1 MAKSIFLFLLIST
14 LYISTPSRSAEAAPI
29 KSLNYIKSSCKSTTY
44 PSLCVESLT
53 AYAPSIQQNLR
64 QLTETALSVSIS
76 RAQST
81 KTFIYKLTKFSNL
94 KHRKVVAIKDCFE
107 EISDTV
113 DRLSKSYKE
122 LKSMGHGNGND
133 NGKDFKW
140 HMSNVET
147 WVSAALTDE
156 NTCVDGFA
164 GKALNGRLKN
174 SIKIRIVNV
183 RERKKFEVS
192 YKDLMVLILVREVR
206 EIKKFKERG

>member
-29 KSLNYIKSSCKSTTY
+29 KSINYIKSSCKSTTY

-53 AYAPSIQQNLR
+53 AYAPSIQQNPR

-94 KHRKVVAIKDCFE
+94 KHREVAAIKDCLE

-122 LKSMGHGNGND
+122 LKSMGHGS
-133 NGKDFKW
+133 KDFQW

-183 RERKKFEVS
+183 AQVTSNALSLITKFANS
-192 YKDLMVLILVREVR
+192 KL
-206 EIKKFKERG
+206 